1 MINAAP
7 NILIENAD
15 LKALVAKQAQQIDQL
30 AQQVDNQNALNTLL
44 EEQIRLLRANTFGP
58 RSEAMPTGQGQL
70 FNEAEFLADEAAAE
84 AAEEDTIEVPAH
96 RRKRGG
102 RKPLPENLPRQEII
116 HDLPDDEKVCPH
128 DQTPL
133 KHIGDEVSEQLEII
147 PQQARVIRHIRRKY
161 ACPCCDES
169 LVTAPMP
176 PQPIPKSLA
185 TPATL
190 AFIVTSK
197 FVDGLP
203 LHRLERVFNRLDI
216 EISRQTLARWVIRC
230 GVLVQVLINLL
241 QDQLLDGALIHM
253 DETRLQVLNE
263 PGRPATSQSNIWVQR
278 GGPPDQPIILF
289 HYDPSRSAAVATRL
303 LDGFSG
309 ALVTDGYEGYA
320 ASVRTHQLTHAGCW
334 AHARRKFDEAV
345 KAQTPKGKK
354 PKAGKATRGLSFI
367 RKLYRVERLANN
379 QDLSPEQ
386 RLAFRQQHAQPIM
399 DELGAWLQ
407 TSLSQVPPKSA
418 IGKALSYLNNQW
430 GKLTVY
436 LDDGHI
442 PIDNNPAEN
451 AIRPFVIGRKAWLF
465 ADTVAG
471 AEASANLY
479 GLVETAKAN
488 GLEPYRY
495 LRYVFTHLPAAD
507 TLEAFEALLPT
518 RVDCEITN
526 ALPL

>member
-1 MINAAP
+1 MVNAIQDIP
-7 NILIENAD
+7 NEVAELR
-15 LKALVAKQAQQIDQL
+15 ALVAEQAQQIAQQAQLIDDQL
-30 AQQVDNQNALNTLL
+30 ALNKLL
-44 EEQIRLLRANTFGP
+44 QEELRLLRANKFGP

-70 FNEAEFLADEAAAE
+70 FNEAEFLADEGTTE
-84 AAEEDTIEVPAH
+84 AAEEDTIEIPAH

-102 RKPLPENLPRQEII
+102 RKPLPENLPRQEVI
-116 HDLPDDEKVCPH
+116 HDLPDDEKICPH

-133 KHIGDEVSEQLEII
+133 KHIGDEVSEQLEVI

-161 ACPCCDES
+161 ACPCCDEA
-169 LVTAPMP
+169 LATAPMP

-185 TPATL
+185 APATL
-190 AFIVTSK
+190 AFVVTSK

-203 LHRLERVFNRLDI
+203 LHRLERIFGRLDI
-216 EISRQTLARWVIRC
+216 DISRQTLARWVIKS

-241 QDQLLDGALIHM
+241 QDQLMEGGLVHM
-253 DETRLQVLNE
+253 DETRMQVLNE
-263 PGRPATSQSNIWVQR
+263 PNRPATSQSTIWVRR
-278 GGPPDQPIILF
+278 GGPPDKPIILF
-289 HYDPSRSAAVATRL
+289 HYDSSRSAAVATRL
-303 LDGFSG
+303 LDGFAG

-320 ASVRTHQLTHAGCW
+320 AAVRTHQLTHAGCW

-354 PKAGKATRGLSFI
+354 PKAGRATRALGFI
-367 RKLYRVERLANN
+367 RRLYRIERLARD

-386 RLAFRQQHAQPIM
+386 RRGYRQQHAQPVI
-399 DELGAWLQ
+399 DELQAWMQ

-418 IGKALSYLNNQW
+418 VGKALHYLNNQW
-430 GKLTVY
+430 DKLTVY
-436 LDDGHI
+436 LTDGHI

-479 GLVETAKAN
+479 SLVETAKAN
-488 GLEPYRY
+488 GVEPYRY

-507 TLEAFEALLPT
+507 SLDAFEALLPT
-518 RVDCEITN
+518 QVDPDTIN